1 MCNEKNEGLKYDAG
15 KPMYALVPFSI
26 IESVMGRTS
35 TANYA
40 EKQVLETAFHY
51 QSEPTAAN
59 LENLLTKLTAMTMTI
74 KGGGFCNYECL
85 EGVAKVYEFGM
96 KKYGYLNWTKF
107 DATVENR
114 LRFLSAFFRHFFKYL
129 GNREAT
135 DEESGINHLHH
146 ATWNVIMLRYLTDE
160 INEEKI

>member
-1 MCNEKNEGLKYDAG
+1 MCNEKNEGKKYDAG

-26 IESVMGRTS
+26 IEGVMGRTS
-35 TANYA
+35 MANYA
-40 EKQVLETAFHY
+40 EKQVLETAFRY

-59 LENLLTKLTAMTMTI
+59 LESLLAKLTAMAMTI
-74 KGGGFCNYECL
+74 KGRDTCNYECL

-107 DATVENR
+107 DATDENR
-114 LRFLSAFFRHFFKYL
+114 LRFLSAFFRHFFGYL
-129 GNREAT
+129 SNRESK

-146 ATWNVIMLRYLTDE
+146 AIWNVIMLIYLS
-160 INEEKI
+160 EETER

>member
-1 MCNEKNEGLKYDAG
+1 MCNEKNEGKKYDAG

-26 IESVMGRTS
+26 IEVVMGRTS

-59 LENLLTKLTAMTMTI
+59 LESLLAKLTAMTMTI
-74 KGGGFCNYECL
+74 KGRETCNYECL

-107 DATVENR
+107 DATDENR
-114 LRFLSAFFRHFFKYL
+114 LRFLSAFFRHFFRYL
-129 GNREAT
+129 SNRESK

-146 ATWNVIMLRYLTDE
+146 AIWNVIMLIYLS
-160 INEEKI
+160 EETEK